1 MTAQT
6 HIRLLPDDVI
16 NKIAA
21 GEVVERPASVL
32 KELMENSLD
41 SGAGQIDVEI
51 VAGGKS
57 LIAVTDDG
65 SGMTRDDA
73 LLAVERHATSKIR
86 DAADIEKIATLG
98 FRGEAL
104 AAISSVSRFALITR
118 PEDAVEGTQI
128 HIHGGAMNRV
138 EETGCPPGT
147 RIEIRNLFYNVPA
160 RKKFLRTDSTE
171 LSHIRQLFLTY
182 AFVHPECGF
191 SLTVDGRMMHRVPR
205 GESLDERLTAFL
217 DAETVS
223 KMITISFSGP
233 HLSVTGKIGRPE
245 LHRGDRAGQYVYI
258 NGRPA
263 SAPLIAYAV
272 RSAYEGWVPKGRH
285 PVVVLFVNVAPS
297 SVDVNVHPTKREVR
311 FRQPGGVR
319 DDLLMAFSM
328 GLQELIGTGPQSGS
342 GHEAAKMKHQSV
354 PSLSA
359 PPRITHQGSFH
370 TPRVFQ
376 YPHQPVSRPPVE
388 SSCQPDKKQEP
399 EPVQKKEAAPAE
411 TPSVLWA
418 YVRIIGRIGSRYLAL
433 ETNEGLVVMDIHRA
447 HQRVLYE
454 DILRRYKMKKT
465 ETQKL
470 LVPENVEFPP
480 KDAQV
485 IREHLQELR
494 AMGFDVEEF
503 GADAFIVE
511 ALPPYVTNISIK
523 QLLLD
528 VVQEYAVQQGR
539 AGKRTA
545 LWSDVLARMAS
556 GAAVQKDDRMT
567 HQMLE
572 KLVEDLSKSE
582 MPYTSPAGNPTLFFM
597 SHRELDRK
605 FGRTS

>member
-1 MTAQT
+1 M
-6 HIRLLPDDVI
+6 
-16 NKIAA
+16 
-21 GEVVERPASVL
+21 
-32 KELMENSLD
+32 
-41 SGAGQIDVEI
+41 
-51 VAGGKS
+51 
-57 LIAVTDDG
+57 
-65 SGMTRDDA
+65 
-73 LLAVERHATSKIR
+73 
-86 DAADIEKIATLG
+86 
-98 FRGEAL
+98 
-104 AAISSVSRFALITR
+104 
-118 PEDAVEGTQI
+118 
-128 HIHGGAMNRV
+128 
-138 EETGCPPGT
+138 
-147 RIEIRNLFYNVPA
+147 
-160 RKKFLRTDSTE
+160 
-171 LSHIRQLFLTY
+171 
-182 AFVHPECGF
+182 
-191 SLTVDGRMMHRVPR
+191 
-205 GESLDERLTAFL
+205 
-217 DAETVS
+217 
-223 KMITISFSGP
+223 
-233 HLSVTGKIGRPE
+233 
-245 LHRGDRAGQYVYI
+245 
-258 NGRPA
+258 
-263 SAPLIAYAV
+263 
-272 RSAYEGWVPKGRH
+272 
-285 PVVVLFVNVAPS
+285 
-297 SVDVNVHPTKREVR
+297 
-311 FRQPGGVR
+311 
-319 DDLLMAFSM
+319 
-328 GLQELIGTGPQSGS
+328 
-342 GHEAAKMKHQSV
+342 
-354 PSLSA
+354 
-359 PPRITHQGSFH
+359 
-370 TPRVFQ
+370 
-376 YPHQPVSRPPVE
+376 
-388 SSCQPDKKQEP
+388 
-399 EPVQKKEAAPAE
+399 QKKEAAPAE